1 MVRTYRKTGGLQTAG
16 AVVQWTAEERRRTAP
31 KTEKKNKFR
40 ASQEVVAISY
50 FLLYFY
56 SFLS

>member
-1 MVRTYRKTGGLQTAG
+1 MAADGW
-16 AVVQWTAEERRRTAP
+16 AVVQCPAEERKRTVP
-31 KTEKKNKFR
+31 NSEKKNKLKG
-40 ASQEVVAISY
+40 SKEVVAISY